1 MFTINNPVY
10 SLDVQMY
17 TSYFWSAIELISR
30 LQLKLLMHMAVLD
43 LLRVEDKCDYLSL
56 EVLSTKVK
64 KFDPNETFA
73 EDVTD

>member
-43 LLRVEDKCDYLSL
+43 LWLLIFGGFKY
-56 EVLSTKVK
+56 
-64 KFDPNETFA
+64 
-73 EDVTD
+73 